1 MTDQEFQNGIG
12 VLLERVNTRQ
22 SGTLLG
28 MLRSRL
34 VSCSAAELTAEFA
47 YPAQDWEAN
56 PFGNISGGV
65 IATAIDCATGCLMY
79 AVADGKKPVTVSLQV
94 SYLRA
99 APLSG
104 ELHVRAHITKVGR
117 SLVFA
122 EAACW
127 SSEDPEKLTATAS
140 VIYDR

>member
-1 MTDQEFQNGIG
+1 MTDQEFQNGIS

-22 SGTLLG
+22 PGTLLG

-34 VSCSAAELTAEFA
+34 VRCSAAELTAEFA

-79 AVADGKKPVTVSLQV
+79 AVALQV

-99 APLSG
+99 APLRG